1 MSIVV
6 GLRDEEGVVHLAS
19 DSMASNGFTNS
30 SRDICKVN
38 PTRDG
43 DLIIGIVGE
52 MSLLELQYYEFLP
65 RLQKIP
71 GSDKMNERLEE
82 ASEIFRQELDEYDF
96 ITEVKYNIAET
107 IQGIKQIPK
116 QVPQNHFDGELLIA
130 FQDQMYTMFGDYAM
144 VPVTNDFIVIGSGT
158 YHGQAAMQMLNWN
171 NDYDPVDK
179 LLSAV
184 TVASD
189 NVLSVGGT
197 VYYTNT
203 KDCEVQELVLTEEDI
218 QGGEDGNK

>member
-19 DSMASNGFTNS
+19 DSMASGSFTNS
-30 SRDICKVN
+30 GRDICKVN

-43 DLIIGIVGE
+43 DLIIGVVGE

-65 RLQKIP
+65 RLQQIP
-71 GSDKMNERLEE
+71 GSDKMGE
-82 ASEIFRQELDEYDF
+82 ALQKADDIFREELDEHDF

-116 QVPQNHFDGELLIA
+116 QSAKKDFHGTLLVA
-130 FQDQMYTMFGDYAM
+130 FKDQMYTMSGDYAM
-144 VPVTNDFIVIGSGT
+144 VPVHKDFMVIGSGT

-171 NDYDPVDK
+171 EEYDPISK
-179 LLSAV
+179 LISAV
-184 TVASD
+184 TLASD
-189 NVLSVGGT
+189 NVLSVGGKI
-197 VYYTNT
+197 YYTNT
-203 KDCEVQELVLTEEDI
+203 KDCEVKELILSEEDLE
-218 QGGEDGNK
+218 GGQNEG